1 MDATDKSRS
10 GSVVST
16 TNKRSLYKIPRGS
29 ARSVGCAR
37 SPIGCV
43 LVALLVSDVDV
54 MTSVQLQRLPSR
66 SPNKVSAPIIA
77 RGMLHLVSRRPDHGG
92 TVHVPHTYIGK
103 LQSYPPR
110 SKFAKNAL
118 SCSAPSTPSSR
129 ASRTCRNPCT
139 PPQPL
144 SSAAA
149 QSRSI
154 STSPRRY

>member
-1 MDATDKSRS
+1 MDATDKVDREVSYLLRIS
-10 GSVVST
+10 GRYT
-16 TNKRSLYKIPRGS
+16 RSLGAVHDPQ
-29 ARSVGCAR
+29 AAAR
-37 SPIGCV
+37 SPIGSV
-43 LVALLVSDVDV
+43 LVALLVLDIDV

-66 SPNKVSAPIIA
+66 SHNKTSASIA
-77 RGMLHLVSRRPDHGG
+77 RGMLHLVSGRPDHGG

-149 QSRSI
+149 R
-154 STSPRRY
+154 